1 VTQPFDAVLVIAFG
15 GPQAPADVRP
25 FLQNVLHGRRVAPG
39 RVEEVAHHY
48 EAVGGRSPI
57 TELTR
62 LQAAGLQRW
71 LADAGTPLPVFVG
84 MRNWHPYLADTLA
97 EMSRAGIRRAVGF
110 IAAAHR
116 SYSSCTQ
123 YRENVAD
130 ARASL
135 AQRGLADVEVTYVE
149 DWYNHPLFVAA
160 NADRIRAAIDRLD
173 APLRDRARLVFTAH
187 SIPES
192 MAAQYPYREQ
202 FQESA
207 RLAAAAVDGARSWR
221 RDADSSRDA
230 NSSWDADL
238 ADSSRSR
245 DVDLTDPSWPRD
257 ADLTDSSRARS
268 AQEERSDPRPV
279 IPKGNPS
286 DPRPVEKDPSNPRPV
301 ERDPRP
307 VERNPPD
314 PRLATVYQS
323 RSGRPEDPWLGP
335 DICDYLRDERSR
347 GLEAVVICPIGFVC
361 DHVEVLYDLDVEAAQ
376 VCRAIDLPMVRAQS
390 VNDHPAFLDMMADV
404 VLRTY
409 RRYQHARPLELVA
422 AR

>member
-25 FLQNVLHGRRVAPG
+25 FLQNVLRGRRVAPG
-39 RVEEVAHHY
+39 RVDEVAPHY

-62 LQAAGLQRW
+62 LQAAGLQRR

-149 DWYNHPLFVAA
+149 DWSHHPLFVAA

-173 APLRDRARLVFTAH
+173 ARLCDRARLVFTAH

-192 MAAQYPYREQ
+192 MAAQYPYRQQ
-202 FQESA
+202 FEETA
-207 RLAAAAVDGARSWR
+207 RLTTHAVVGARSSR
-221 RDADSSRDA
+221 GDADLLR
-230 NSSWDADL
+230 DADL
-238 ADSSRSR
+238 ADSSR
-245 DVDLTDPSWPRD
+245 P
-257 ADLTDSSRARS
+257 
-268 AQEERSDPRPV
+268 
-279 IPKGNPS
+279 
-286 DPRPVEKDPSNPRPV
+286 
-301 ERDPRP
+301 
-307 VERNPPD
+307 
-314 PRLATVYQS
+314 ATVYQS
-323 RSGRPEDPWLGP
+323 RSGRQEDRWLGP

-361 DHVEVLYDLDVEAAQ
+361 DHVEVLYDLDVEAAE
-376 VCRAIDLPMVRAQS
+376 VCRAIDLPMVRAQA

-404 VLRTY
+404 VLRTC
-409 RRYQHARPLELVA
+409 RRYEHARPLELVA
-422 AR
+422 TR